1 MKKSEKLEQEI
12 SKVKE
17 QIKHLQMK
25 LKELEEQKHMAERA
39 EKIEF
44 IEKNHISSEQLQML
58 IRFGEKELKRLL
70 EKKENI
76 EHEEKNIY

>member
-1 MKKSEKLEQEI
+1 MKKSEKLEIEI
-12 SKVKE
+12 DRVKA
-17 QIKHLQMK
+17 QLKRVQMK
-25 LKELEEQKHMAERA
+25 LKELEEQKLMAERA

-58 IRFGEKELKRLL
+58 IKFEKEELKRLL

-76 EHEEKNIY
+76 ENEEKNIH

>member
-17 QIKHLQMK
+17 QIKRLQMK

-70 EKKENI
+70 EKKENT
-76 EHEEKNIY
+76 EHEEKNIH